1 MNRTLGRKILTSIAL
16 VAIIAQSFSPYI
28 AVLPQKA
35 YAQDATP
42 TVDQTTPT
50 PNQITPTV
58 TETPSSDQTI
68 TPTPTDTIT
77 PTPTDTPTPE
87 VTSEP
92 TPTPTVDNTATAT
105 PTPSDNLSPPADNS
119 NSQDSPSITPTPTV
133 SPMPTN
139 ATPSATPTSTETSTG
154 KEQIS
159 MTILKDVSAP
169 SIDLNTIVE
178 GSASLTTDKADY
190 APTDTALITG
200 SNLIPNTEYALVISS
215 SDNPVVNFSTNVTSD
230 DKGTFVY
237 AYQLGGKYRPNYKA
251 ELKDSDGKVVA
262 TTSFTDSPTTT
273 VLVSNLQPDYTSS
286 GGGGVNSAYYAH
298 QSQNDNV
305 SPVSPGQTAT
315 HDGKQAGVIKAGQN
329 NLQWDEGLFG
339 FKPTGTIDAFATG
352 TLTYDVENQ
361 TGTNP
366 VWMTI
371 EVGDPVNRDNNKS
384 YQFVPTL
391 NPTVWHTVDAG
402 VGQWY
407 LMDNSGNATGMP
419 MTLGEIATANTGQSI
434 VRVYLRL
441 GMGPGYLGSGSG
453 TIAWV
458 SNVTIGGTAYDFV
471 IPTSNPTT
479 KPATSITT
487 TNATL
492 NGTNGNYDATDHTF
506 WVSLSPFTATL
517 PVPAGIYST
526 PSLGS
531 ISAGVAFAPTLLS
544 SLTTN
549 GVPSVLPPITPN
561 TTYYYAAWSEV
572 GGAWYPGAVLN
583 FTTQPGPVFI
593 DTNKNGVL
601 DSGEPSFLTIQSAIN
616 AAASGDTIHVTP
628 GIYTEIGQIIINKN
642 LSIVGT
648 DKSTTIIKPDS
659 DYSAGWFLVKPG
671 ITFNLSNVT
680 LDGTGH
686 IITEAI
692 IHQGNGVIDNNKFTE
707 IKGSGYAGTEIGRN
721 GVLAKG
727 NTGTVSGNTYTGKGT
742 GDWLDYFILS
752 EFGDNITISNNTISN
767 NTGVAKSD
775 GSTSAAIAVWDDP
788 NTQAIITGNTMTN
801 NTTGVAVVAFSGGT
815 TSPKVTIG
823 AGNLFDG
830 GEYGVALQTW
840 GPTFSPDI
848 TFVGA
853 SIFKGQT
860 KQAIYIYDGVSVG
873 KTIDISSVI
882 FKDSSSNVITNS
894 SAIEALLWHFP
905 DDPKTGLLKWDYTA
919 PAVPALVSPADG
931 VYRHT
936 SNSNKS
942 DWTDVTDPS
951 SPVVYYYE
959 SSLSK
964 TPNSD
969 GSFASTAYKSDA
981 LTVSEIMNPGEP
993 EITYYWHVKAC
1004 DAVGN
1009 CSAWSPAWQI
1019 NIDNTNPT
1027 VPNLTSP
1034 SNNGFETTNDF
1045 YFTWTN
1051 SNDASPITYEFQ
1063 SSLNP
1068 AQSGGVLTTGLWNS
1082 GTLPSNTIH
1091 STGAP
1096 DGAWYWQVRAKD
1108 AAGNAS
1114 AWSSVW
1120 KMTIDT
1126 TAPSAP
1132 GMPSTLPNPTNST
1145 TQTWSWTAATDTL
1158 SGVANYAWRAVL
1170 GATTINDTT
1179 TTTSII
1185 TNLAEG
1191 IWNFFV
1197 KAIDNAG
1204 NESSESSGSVTVD
1217 TTAPAVPTG
1226 IYFKDTVNNKDVA
1239 CGGATS
1245 AKNFDVY
1252 WKANTE
1258 PDFDHYEYVS
1268 FNVDGSTGPIRTFTT
1283 PYFNASWWTVPTEGT
1298 YGVQIRAVDKAGN
1311 KSAWSGG
1318 SEGIN
1323 NSCTYTVDWTAP
1335 TVKLVF
1341 PTPGP
1346 SATSFQAVFSE
1357 DVNSTEATN
1366 PANYFLNNW
1375 PGAGGSG
1382 NLDGHAT
1389 VSYNS
1394 TSHIATVTFTTA
1406 GWYIS
1411 PEQQWGVQNIQ
1422 DLAGNTQ
1429 QSNPHAEY
1437 STSMVKPVT
1446 TDSDT
1451 DSNWHNAPVTVT
1463 LSCTDVNGSGCK
1475 DTYYTTDG
1483 STPTTSS
1490 TSGNSI
1496 TLNTDGVYTIKY
1508 FSVDNAGNVEDIKTA
1523 SNTVYVDQTPP
1534 TLPTA
1539 TPVADDYTT
1548 DQLVTLNSTDSGSG
1562 LAGIFYTTDGSD
1574 PTTSGTKISYP
1585 LDNSAPISVDKDMAI
1600 KAIAYDNAGN
1610 ASDIL
1615 EANYGI
1621 IISPMTM
1628 ISLNLSNQ
1636 GGPGDGLSDGLS
1648 SCPSCTQ
1655 APQGS
1660 LGGGGNVL
1668 GASITA
1674 AQGSA
1679 LLASAP
1685 LLEQTVLGAA
1695 TKSATPTPS
1704 INPSPTGKTLVSSSA
1719 NWVLNHLMLSLLILL
1734 VLAGLGYY
1742 LYRKRKKKQNS

>member
-1 MNRTLGRKILTSIAL
+1 L
-16 VAIIAQSFSPYI
+16 
-28 AVLPQKA
+28 KA
-35 YAQDATP
+35 TG
-42 TVDQTTPT
+42 TTW
-50 PNQITPTV
+50 
-58 TETPSSDQTI
+58 EDYYRY
-68 TPTPTDTIT
+68 D
-77 PTPTDTPTPE
+77 PE
-87 VTSEP
+87 QAGSG
-92 TPTPTVDNTATAT
+92 N
-105 PTPSDNLSPPADNS
+105 
-119 NSQDSPSITPTPTV
+119 
-133 SPMPTN
+133 
-139 ATPSATPTSTETSTG
+139 
-154 KEQIS
+154 
-159 MTILKDVSAP
+159 
-169 SIDLNTIVE
+169 IV
-178 GSASLTTDKADY
+178 
-190 APTDTALITG
+190 P
-200 SNLIPNTEYALVISS
+200 
-215 SDNPVVNFSTNVTSD
+215 
-230 DKGTFVY
+230 
-237 AYQLGGKYRPNYKA
+237 
-251 ELKDSDGKVVA
+251 
-262 TTSFTDSPTTT
+262 TTSKLLFRE
-273 VLVSNLQPDYTSS
+273 
-286 GGGGVNSAYYAH
+286 GGTAVPATNGQGYLI
-298 QSQNDNV
+298 DNV
-305 SPVSPGQTAT
+305 SLSS
-315 HDGKQAGVIKAGQN
+315 
-329 NLQWDEGLFG
+329 
-339 FKPTGTIDAFATG
+339 
-352 TLTYDVENQ
+352 
-361 TGTNP
+361 TNILP
-366 VWMTI
+366 DTTPP
-371 EVGDPVNRDNNKS
+371 D
-384 YQFVPTL
+384 VPTL
-391 NPTVWHTVDAG
+391 
-402 VGQWY
+402 
-407 LMDNSGNATGMP
+407 
-419 MTLGEIATANTGQSI
+419 I
-434 VRVYLRL
+434 
-441 GMGPGYLGSGSG
+441 
-453 TIAWV
+453 
-458 SNVTIGGTAYDFV
+458 
-471 IPTSNPTT
+471 
-479 KPATSITT
+479 
-487 TNATL
+487 
-492 NGTNGNYDATDHTF
+492 
-506 WVSLSPFTATL
+506 
-517 PVPAGIYST
+517 
-526 PSLGS
+526 
-531 ISAGVAFAPTLLS
+531 
-544 SLTTN
+544 
-549 GVPSVLPPITPN
+549 
-561 TTYYYAAWSEV
+561 
-572 GGAWYPGAVLN
+572 
-583 FTTQPGPVFI
+583 
-593 DTNKNGVL
+593 
-601 DSGEPSFLTIQSAIN
+601 
-616 AAASGDTIHVTP
+616 
-628 GIYTEIGQIIINKN
+628 
-642 LSIVGT
+642 
-648 DKSTTIIKPDS
+648 
-659 DYSAGWFLVKPG
+659 
-671 ITFNLSNVT
+671 
-680 LDGTGH
+680 
-686 IITEAI
+686 
-692 IHQGNGVIDNNKFTE
+692 
-707 IKGSGYAGTEIGRN
+707 
-721 GVLAKG
+721 
-727 NTGTVSGNTYTGKGT
+727 
-742 GDWLDYFILS
+742 
-752 EFGDNITISNNTISN
+752 
-767 NTGVAKSD
+767 
-775 GSTSAAIAVWDDP
+775 
-788 NTQAIITGNTMTN
+788 
-801 NTTGVAVVAFSGGT
+801 
-815 TSPKVTIG
+815 
-823 AGNLFDG
+823 
-830 GEYGVALQTW
+830 
-840 GPTFSPDI
+840 
-848 TFVGA
+848 
-853 SIFKGQT
+853 
-860 KQAIYIYDGVSVG
+860 
-873 KTIDISSVI
+873 
-882 FKDSSSNVITNS
+882 
-894 SAIEALLWHFP
+894 
-905 DDPKTGLLKWDYTA
+905 
-919 PAVPALVSPADG
+919 SPADG
-931 VYRHT
+931 TYRHT
-936 SNSNKS
+936 SNLNKS
-942 DWTDVTDPS
+942 DWKDVTDPS

-964 TPNSD
+964 DANSD
-969 GSFASTAYKSDA
+969 GSFKNTAYKSDA

-993 EITYYWHVKAC
+993 EVTYYWHVKAC

-1027 VPNLTSP
+1027 VPSLTSP

-1051 SNDASPITYEFQ
+1051 SNDTSPVTYEFQ
-1063 SSLNP
+1063 SSGSSNVDGNGSLTNAWDSITNGNSEQNHLTNP
-1068 AQSGGVLTTGLWNS
+1068 Q
-1082 GTLPSNTIH
+1082 IH

-1096 DGAWYWQVRAKD
+1096 DGTYYWQVRAID
-1108 AAGNAS
+1108 AAGNKS
-1114 AWSSVW
+1114 AWSNVW
-1120 KMTIDT
+1120 RMTIDT
-1126 TAPSAP
+1126 
-1132 GMPSTLPNPTNST
+1132 
-1145 TQTWSWTAATDTL
+1145 
-1158 SGVANYAWRAVL
+1158 V
-1170 GATTINDTT
+1170 
-1179 TTTSII
+1179 
-1185 TNLAEG
+1185 
-1191 IWNFFV
+1191 
-1197 KAIDNAG
+1197 
-1204 NESSESSGSVTVD
+1204 
-1217 TTAPAVPTG
+1217 APAVPTG
-1226 IYFKDTVNNKDVA
+1226 IYFKDTVNSKDVA
-1239 CGGATS
+1239 CGGTTS

-1258 PDFDHYEYVS
+1258 SDFDHYEYIS
-1268 FNVDGSTGPIRTFTT
+1268 FNADGSAGPIRTFTT